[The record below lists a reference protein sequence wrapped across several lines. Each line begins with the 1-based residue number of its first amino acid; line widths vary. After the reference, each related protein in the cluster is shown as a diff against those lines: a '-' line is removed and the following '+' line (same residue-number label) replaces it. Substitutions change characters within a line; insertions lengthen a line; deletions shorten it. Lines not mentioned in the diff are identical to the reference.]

1 MNFYEWLNSFYIMD
15 ASLTAVGKEIR
26 KKSNKIFENQQ
37 DMKISVIGTRNIN
50 EAFIL

>member
-1 MNFYEWLNSFYIMD
+1 MANSFYIMD

-37 DMKISVIGTRNIN
+37 DMKISVIGTPRNIN